1 MTMPP
6 TTRPVRS
13 VRRRRGP
20 LIAAVTAIA
29 VALIAGGVV
38 AAVMVMSGDGG
49 RAPVYARRDKVCD
62 LVDVAPLAALSL
74 AERTAAGRTT
84 ERGTGGGDGDDPYVK
99 CEIQVVG
106 TAGYDLRATVD
117 FYPDAAA
124 ATDGYADEQEYF
136 DSMAGSSRSDAS
148 GVGSA
153 AFFATDLLYGE
164 TDGERH
170 TMTTFNVVARDR
182 NVVVS
187 VSLGLV
193 SDSDWNQAAV
203 RDALIPVAR
212 GILSGLGS

>member
-1 MTMPP
+1 MSPMMA
-6 TTRPVRS
+6 RP

-20 LIAAVTAIA
+20 LIAAVAAIA
-29 VALIAGGVV
+29 VALVAGGVV
-38 AAVMVMSGDGG
+38 AAVTLMSGDGG

-74 AERTAAGRTT
+74 AERTGAGRTT
-84 ERGTGGGDGDDPYVK
+84 ARGTDGGDGDEPYAR
-99 CEIQVVG
+99 CEVQVSRAP
-106 TAGYDLRATVD
+106 TEPGYDLRATVD
-117 FYPDAAA
+117 FYPDEAHAA
-124 ATDGYADEQEYF
+124 DGYVDEQEKL
-136 DSMAGSSRSDAS
+136 DSMAGSSRSDAA

-170 TMTTFNVVARDR
+170 TLTTFNVVARDR

-203 RDALIPVAR
+203 RDALIPIAR
-212 GILSGLGS
+212 ALLTGLDS